1 MDDDTPHW
9 PHVNEDDRDD
19 LMAER
24 RRLINCL
31 TAVEEALREKHGFTT
46 CSINPQT
53 VRPEEYLP

>member
-1 MDDDTPHW
+1 VSDTTPRW
-9 PHVNEDDRDD
+9 PNIDEDDRDD

-31 TAVEEALREKHGFTT
+31 SAVEEALREKHGFTT

-53 VRPEEYLP
+53 VRPGEWS